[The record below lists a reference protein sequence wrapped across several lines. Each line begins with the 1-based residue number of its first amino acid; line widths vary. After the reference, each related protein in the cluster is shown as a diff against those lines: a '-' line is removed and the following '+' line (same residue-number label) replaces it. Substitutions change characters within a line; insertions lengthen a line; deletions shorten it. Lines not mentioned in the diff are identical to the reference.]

1 MALEKYCTHCCEY
14 VNYKLVQ
21 YEDHKG
27 NALCTDCAEL
37 FDNNGYLIE
46 EKKSK
51 SDEKKLEKSELR

>member
-21 YEDHKG
+21 YADHKG

-37 FDNNGYLIE
+37 FDNNGHLIE
-46 EKKSK
+46 EKKSDSK
-51 SDEKKLEKSELR
+51 GKENE

>member
-27 NALCTDCAEL
+27 NALCADCAEL

-46 EKKSK
+46 EKKS
-51 SDEKKLEKSELR
+51 EKTGKFRLTNG